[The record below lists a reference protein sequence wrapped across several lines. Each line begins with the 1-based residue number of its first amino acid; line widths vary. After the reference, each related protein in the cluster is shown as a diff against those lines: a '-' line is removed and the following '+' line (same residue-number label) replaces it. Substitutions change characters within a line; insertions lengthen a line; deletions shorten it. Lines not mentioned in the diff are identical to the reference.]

1 MGFTCGIV
9 GLPNVGKSTI
19 FNALTSAKAAA
30 ANFPFCTIEPNT
42 GAVPVPDPRLEVLAS
57 IAKSQKII
65 PTQMTFVDIAGLIRG
80 ASKGEGLGNQFLGHI
95 RSVDAI
101 AHVVRCFDDENIV
114 HVDGSVNPRRDVETI
129 DTELILADYDAIQK
143 LKLKLEKVARSGDKG
158 AKSKLVLAEALEHW
172 LGQGKPAR
180 SFIAQGSSASGAAAE
195 DLAEVTEN
203 LLTSKPVLFV
213 ANVPEEE
220 LLHVPNPQGSLP
232 VDQLAAYALET
243 NSMLVT
249 ISGKVESEIAELNAE
264 ERREFLSS
272 LGLETSGLDRL
283 TVAGYKTLD
292 LITFFTVGPK
302 EAHAWTAKAG
312 STAPQCAGKIHSDF
326 ERGFIR
332 AEVISYADYVEAG
345 SEVKAKELGK
355 MRTEGK
361 EYVMADGDIVH
372 FRFNV

>member
-42 GAVPVPDPRLEVLAS
+42 GAVPVPDARLEVLALM
-57 IAKSQKII
+57 AKSQKII

-129 DTELILADYDAIQK
+129 DTELILSDYDAIQK
-143 LKLKLEKVARSGDKG
+143 LKLKLEKIARSGDKS
-158 AKSKLVLAEALEHW
+158 AKAKLGVADALENW
-172 LGQGKPAR
+172 LGQGKSAR
-180 SFIAQGSSASGAAAE
+180 AFMASNPTAASPE
-195 DLAEVTEN
+195 DMQEITQN

-213 ANVPEEE
+213 ANVPEEQ
-220 LLHVPNPQGSLP
+220 LLHVPDPRGTLP

-243 NSMLVT
+243 NSSLVT

-264 ERREFLSS
+264 ERKEFLAS

-283 TVAGYKTLD
+283 TVAGYKTLN

-302 EAHAWTAKAG
+302 EAHAWTAPAG

-332 AEVISYADYVEAG
+332 AEVISYNDYVDAG

-361 EYVMADGDIVH
+361 EYIMVDGDIVH

>member
-42 GAVPVPDPRLEVLAS
+42 GAVPVPDPRLEVLAG
-57 IAKSQKII
+57 IAKSAKLI
-65 PTQMTFVDIAGLIRG
+65 PTQITFVDIAGLIRG

-129 DTELILADYDAIQK
+129 DTELILSDLDAVQK
-143 LKLKLEKVARSGDKG
+143 LKLKVEKAAKTGDKI
-158 AKSKLVLAEALEHW
+158 AKTKLSVVEALESW

-180 SFIAQGSSASGAAAE
+180 TLRDSGQLQCQPEDWDEIA
-195 DLAEVTEN
+195 TN

-213 ANVPEEE
+213 ANVPESEISHE
-220 LLHVPNPQGSLP
+220 PTLGGPLP
-232 VDQLAAYALET
+232 VDALATYAKEN
-243 NSMLVT
+243 NSPLVT
-249 ISGKVESEIAELNAE
+249 ISGQVESEIAELNAE
-264 ERREFLSS
+264 ERKEFLSS
-272 LGLETSGLDRL
+272 LGVSMSGLDRL
-283 TVAGYKTLD
+283 TVAGYQLLE

-302 EAHAWTAKAG
+302 ECHAWTARAG

-332 AEVISYADYVEAG
+332 AEVIGYKDYVDAG
-345 SEVKAKELGK
+345 GEVKAKEAGK

-361 EYVMADGDIVH
+361 EYLMKDGDIVH